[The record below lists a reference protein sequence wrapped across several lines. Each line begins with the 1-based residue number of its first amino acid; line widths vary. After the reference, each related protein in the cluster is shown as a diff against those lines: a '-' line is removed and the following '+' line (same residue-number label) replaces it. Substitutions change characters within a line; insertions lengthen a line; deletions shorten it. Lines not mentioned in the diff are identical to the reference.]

1 MIHYTCDRCKRQIDT
16 AQQTRYIIQ
25 IETQAATE
33 ETDLEIDDDLD
44 QLAELHEFLE
54 ALHNEPFGASEFDGG
69 EFDTSESE
77 TPHQDRY
84 DLCPDCHEQFLKN
97 PFGRDASLAFGF
109 SNN

>member
-16 AQQTRYIIQ
+16 SEQTRYIVQ
-25 IETQAATE
+25 IETQSAFDEPVTAT
-33 ETDLEIDDDLD
+33 DDDLD

-54 ALHNEPFGASEFDGG
+54 TLHDDSFECDE
-69 EFDTSESE
+69 SESA
-77 TPHQDRY
+77 HHGRY

>member
-16 AQQTRYIIQ
+16 AEQTRYIVQ
-25 IETQAATE
+25 IETQSAIDEVIT
-33 ETDLEIDDDLD
+33 EIDDDLD

-54 ALHNEPFGASEFDGG
+54 ALHDEPFDED
-69 EFDTSESE
+69 ESE
-77 TPHQDRY
+77 RTHQGRY
-84 DLCPDCHEQFLKN
+84 DLCQECHEQFLKN